1 MKMKGGIFDMDGL
14 LFDTEAIF
22 QSVWQEK
29 ARELGRTLD
38 QDFTRRICGS
48 SGPVTQAVVTD
59 YYGVADPAAFI
70 RDVNECVR
78 RIEETYLP
86 MKKGCV
92 EILTG
97 LREAGF
103 KLAVASA
110 SRQPMIERNLA
121 FNGIAKYFDEV
132 VSSSQVEHGKPEPDV
147 FLYAA
152 ERLSLPPEECYV
164 FEDSMN
170 GIRAAHAAKMRPV
183 MIPDLVQPTEEIRAL
198 CWGIF
203 LDLSEALSAILDE
216 DGK

>member
-1 MKMKGGIFDMDGL
+1 MDGL

-38 QDFTRRICGS
+38 EDFTRRICGS

-59 YYGVADPAAFI
+59 YYGVEDPTAFI

-132 VSSSQVEHGKPEPDV
+132 VSSSQVERGKPEPDV

-170 GIRAAHAAKMRPV
+170 GIRAAYAAKMRPV

-203 LDLSEALSAILDE
+203 PDLSEALSAILDE

>member
-1 MKMKGGIFDMDGL
+1 MDGL

-22 QSVWQEK
+22 QSVWQER

-38 QDFTRRICGS
+38 EDFTRRICGS

-59 YYGVADPAAFI
+59 YYGVEDPTAFI
-70 RDVNECVR
+70 RDVNEGVR

-203 LDLSEALSAILDE
+203 PDLSEALSAILE
-216 DGK
+216 ENGK

>member
-38 QDFTRRICGS
+38 EDFTRRICGS

-59 YYGVADPAAFI
+59 YYGVEDPAAFI

-132 VSSSQVEHGKPEPDV
+132 VSSSQVERGKPEPDV

-203 LDLSEALSAILDE
+203 PDLSEALSAILE
-216 DGK
+216 ENGK

>member
-22 QSVWQEK
+22 QSVWQER

-38 QDFTRRICGS
+38 EDFTRRICGS

-59 YYGVADPAAFI
+59 YYGVEDPTAFI

-203 LDLSEALSAILDE
+203 PDLSEALSAILE
-216 DGK
+216 ENGK

>member
-38 QDFTRRICGS
+38 EDFTRRICGS

-59 YYGVADPAAFI
+59 YYGVEDPTAFI

-132 VSSSQVEHGKPEPDV
+132 VSSSQVERGKPEPDV

-170 GIRAAHAAKMRPV
+170 GIRAAYAAKMRPV

-203 LDLSEALSAILDE
+203 PDLSEALSAILE
-216 DGK
+216 ENGK

>member
-1 MKMKGGIFDMDGL
+1 MDGL

-38 QDFTRRICGS
+38 EDFTRRICGS

-59 YYGVADPAAFI
+59 YYGVEDPAAFI

-132 VSSSQVEHGKPEPDV
+132 VSSSQVERGKPEPDV

-203 LDLSEALSAILDE
+203 PDLSEALSAILE
-216 DGK
+216 ENGK

>member
-1 MKMKGGIFDMDGL
+1 MDGL

-22 QSVWQEK
+22 QSVWQER

-38 QDFTRRICGS
+38 EDFTRRICGS

-59 YYGVADPAAFI
+59 YYGVEDPTAFI

-203 LDLSEALSAILDE
+203 PDLSEALSAILE
-216 DGK
+216 ENGK